1 MKFGDIL
8 RQLLEENDIA
18 QKQLATDLNIAP
30 TTLGNYIRGLRE
42 PDFEILKLFASY
54 FNVTTDYLLDFRSGV
69 TRNHDEDELLRIY
82 RILPAEKKELLL
94 EQGKL
99 LVRLE
104 VKNKIQESQESKS
117 AAKSNSRR

>member
-1 MKFGDIL
+1 MKFGEIL

-30 TTLGNYIRGLRE
+30 TTLGNYIRGMRE
-42 PDFEILKLFASY
+42 PDFEILKLLASY

-69 TRNHDEDELLRIY
+69 ARDHDEDELLRIY
-82 RILPAEKKELLL
+82 RILPSDKKELFL

-99 LVRLE
+99 LVRMNI
-104 VKNKIQESQESKS
+104 KSKIQESKS
-117 AAKSNSRR
+117 ALKNM